1 MFAES
6 SEHKRRCDNIRNKRI
21 RAETDYNR
29 VLNEYVMLKYEP
41 IAQEFSE
48 FYDTLREKYPEKY
61 VYKGAKRFRSWVRSE
76 IAKYDACKNAVEQNA
91 NDVSEA
97 ANLREIND
105 DTIGAEAVVC
115 AENAVAEAVN
125 LGEINATVGA
135 EAVVCAENVVPEA
148 VNLGEIN
155 ATVGAEALVCAENVV
170 PEAVNLGEI
179 NATIGAEAVVCAEN
193 VVPEAV
199 NLGEIIDITIG
210 ANVMVQ
216 PPLENIIANG
226 QPQELEELDALI
238 GNIIADIES
247 QCDEGIS
254 LSPHHELEPEPLYY
268 DGEIE
273 GLDDIDFDIPLNLL
287 EAELN
292 IELENF

>member
-29 VLNEYVMLKYEP
+29 VQNEYIMLKYEP

-48 FYDTLREKYPEKY
+48 FYDSLREKYPEKY

-76 IAKYDACKNAVEQNA
+76 IAKYDAGKNAVEQNA

-97 ANLREIND
+97 ANLRKIND

-115 AENAVAEAVN
+115 AENAVPEAVN
-125 LGEINATVGA
+125 LGEVNDTIGA
-135 EAVVCAENVVPEA
+135 EAVACVENVVPEA

-155 ATVGAEALVCAENVV
+155 D
-170 PEAVNLGEI
+170 
-179 NATIGAEAVVCAEN
+179 TIGAEAVVCVEN
-193 VVPEAV
+193 VVPEAA
-199 NLGEIIDITIG
+199 NLSEIIENTIG
-210 ANVMVQ
+210 ANVMVQPPLENIIANGQ

-273 GLDDIDFDIPLNLL
+273 GLDDIDFDLPLNLL
-287 EAELN
+287 EAELE

>member
-29 VLNEYVMLKYEP
+29 VQNEYIMLKYEP

-48 FYDTLREKYPEKY
+48 FYDSLREKYPEKY

-76 IAKYDACKNAVEQNA
+76 IAKYDAGKNAVEQNA

-115 AENAVAEAVN
+115 AENAV
-125 LGEINATVGA
+125 
-135 EAVVCAENVVPEA
+135 PEA

-155 ATVGAEALVCAENVV
+155 D
-170 PEAVNLGEI
+170 
-179 NATIGAEAVVCAEN
+179 TIGAEAVLCAEN

-199 NLGEIIDITIG
+199 NLGEIIDITIGANVMVQSPLAEAVNLSEIIDNTVG